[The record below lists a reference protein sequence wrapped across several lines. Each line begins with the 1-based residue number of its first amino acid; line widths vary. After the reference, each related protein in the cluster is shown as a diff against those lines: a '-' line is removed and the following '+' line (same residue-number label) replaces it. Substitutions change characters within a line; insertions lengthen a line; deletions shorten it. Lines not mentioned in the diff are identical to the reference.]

1 MRSPAGRRIA
11 TPRRWLPFAA
21 PARRLTAGPDVK
33 IATDGGE
40 KTITAGEWKR
50 ICDTAGAV
58 KAGDARGSR
67 DFFESNFRPL
77 IIQAQGKFTGYF
89 EPEMR
94 GSKVP
99 SRLFTVPVYRK
110 PSDLTDQPYFTRA
123 EIEAGALKGKGLE
136 IAYVQDPVG
145 LFEMQ
150 VQGSGRIQLAEGGS
164 MTLGFD
170 GSNNRPYTAI
180 GAVLVEMGVMK
191 KEDAT
196 WPAIRDWLKRNPQ
209 QARDVM
215 RKNERYIFFKDTKT
229 SAPIGAQGVPLT
241 AQRSMAVDPTIT
253 PYGTPVWID
262 TRRPVYRKPGATEI
276 LSPPDDRAGHG
287 RRDQG
292 PGARRRVLR
301 RRRTGGRL
309 GRPHEQ
315 RRPRRRAGSEQEL
328 TARVYWNAG
337 CGRGERLDESTTKA
351 RRRQS
356 VRACPSVWRL
366 EMRAV
371 GYRRDGFV
379 AENGGIEGRDSVGG
393 V

>member
-1 MRSPAGRRIA
+1 MRRSLLAGCVALFAAALLSACASTPGSAPQQRIA
-11 TPRRWLPFAA
+11 MEPTSYNEIAGWAGDRHAEALAAFRRSCP
-21 PARRLTAGPDVK
+21 RLTAGPDVR

-40 KTITAGEWKR
+40 KTITAGEWKH
-50 ICDTAGAV
+50 ICDAAGAV
-58 KAGDARGSR
+58 KVGDARGARS
-67 DFFESNFRPL
+67 FFESNFRPL
-77 IIQAQGKFTGYF
+77 IVKAPGKFTGYF

-110 PSDLTDQPYFTRA
+110 PPDLTDQPYLTRA

-180 GAVLVEMGVMK
+180 GAVLVEMGIMK

-215 RKNERYIFFKDTKT
+215 RRNERYIFFRDTRT

-241 AQRSMAVDPTIT
+241 AQRSMAVDPTLT

-262 TRRPVYRKPGATEI
+262 TRRPVYRKPGATESYRRLMI
-276 LSPPDDRAGHG
+276 AQDTGAAIKGPARGDVFYGAGAQAADWAG
-287 RRDQG
+287 RMNSDG
-292 PGARRRVLR
+292 
-301 RRRTGGRL
+301 
-309 GRPHEQ
+309 
-315 RRPRRRAGSEQEL
+315 
-328 TARVYWNAG
+328 
-337 CGRGERLDESTTKA
+337 
-351 RRRQS
+351 
-356 VRACPSVWRL
+356 
-366 EMRAV
+366 RAV
-371 GYRRDGFV
+371 V
-379 AENGGIEGRDSVGG
+379 LVPNKN
-393 V
+393 